1 MDIAT
6 NHSETVDEPI
16 RFGDGKPRKVDASRR
31 KRSAVTNGTKAFLD
45 GDGNSPWYRR
55 YKDLASAHAVDLG
68 GADHLSEAQL
78 SLCRRA
84 ATMEVELERIEGQLS
99 LGRDSDLDVYSR
111 ISSSLRRIL
120 ESLGLE
126 RVARPV
132 DDGSTVLFDHFS
144 RPPTTGGRT

>member
-1 MDIAT
+1 
-6 NHSETVDEPI
+6 
-16 RFGDGKPRKVDASRR
+16 
-31 KRSAVTNGTKAFLD
+31 VTNGTKAFLD

-68 GADHLSEAQL
+68 GPAEHLSEAQL

-99 LGRDSDLDVYSR
+99 LGKDADLDAYSR

-120 ESLGLE
+120 ESLGLQ
-126 RVARPV
+126 RVARQVNGPLTLSEISARIKAERKQG
-132 DDGSTVLFDHFS
+132 GSL
-144 RPPTTGGRT
+144 